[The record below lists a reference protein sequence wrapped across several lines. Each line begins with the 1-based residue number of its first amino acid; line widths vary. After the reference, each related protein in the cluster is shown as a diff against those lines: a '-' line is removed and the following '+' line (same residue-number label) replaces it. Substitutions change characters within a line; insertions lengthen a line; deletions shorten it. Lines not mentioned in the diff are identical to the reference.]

1 MRLAL
6 AALLF
11 TGATVAMGVGT
22 GAFAMARAVAC
33 ASSPTMPLRPEIK
46 ARKDPQLLAKIAAL
60 QHGEKCLRRG
70 LQSLCH
76 AFAPAQTPGRHV
88 IGETIENALK
98 ILRRAHRFW
107 ERYRDAQCEGARQSY
122 EGGSVAMTVEAT
134 CRAMVG
140 RNRIGDL
147 DATYGDRL
155 Q

>member
-1 MRLAL
+1 MPR
-6 AALLF
+6 AALYLVVVPAVVFVF
-11 TGATVAMGVGT
+11 TLSVSANQFPEDKDCKTSKTQIELNACWSQLAKEIEDKVKTRYSEV
-22 GAFAMARAVAC
+22 ARALEQA
-33 ASSPTMPLRPEIK
+33 
-46 ARKDPQLLAKIAAL
+46 
-60 QHGEKCLRRG
+60 GEKD
-70 LQSLCH
+70 
-76 AFAPAQTPGRHV
+76 
-88 IGETIENALK
+88 ALK